1 MARLSDRPVGRR
13 LGCGALTMGKHAKGR
28 AEDAFQSAPE
38 AGDSDSCIAE
48 WFRQNE
54 ETVLE
59 ALAALA
65 NK

>member
-1 MARLSDRPVGRR
+1 
-13 LGCGALTMGKHAKGR
+13 MGKHAKGR

-38 AGDSDSCIAE
+38 AGDNDSSIAE
-48 WFRQNE
+48 WFRLNE
-54 ETVLE
+54 ETILE

>member
-1 MARLSDRPVGRR
+1 
-13 LGCGALTMGKHAKGR
+13 MGKHAKGR

-38 AGDSDSCIAE
+38 AGDNDSCIAE

-65 NK
+65 NR